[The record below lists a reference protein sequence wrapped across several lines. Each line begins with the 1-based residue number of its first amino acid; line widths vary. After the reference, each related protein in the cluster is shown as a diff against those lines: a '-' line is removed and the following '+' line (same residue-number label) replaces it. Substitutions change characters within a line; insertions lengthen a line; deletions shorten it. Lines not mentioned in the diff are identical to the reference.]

1 RCSSWSA
8 GRPEGAAGLVS
19 PQVVPE
25 DQVELRE
32 KKAVGPGRGLGSPSA
47 PRVEARAALP
57 RGRGA
62 EGKGEGPGAAG
73 RCEVTVPA
81 PGRSPR
87 AECRARGRSDGAR
100 GRRGRGAGRRRGGGA
115 GAGSPGAREPLAQ
128 RRPCTPSAAAAPQP
142 TRGRNFSGSCAP
154 SRARSL
160 RRPSAAAS
168 LRLGRGLRSAPA
180 PPAELGVPG
189 PGQGALPAPRE
200 RGPRGPGPPGRAPRT
215 PGGGPSIAGGPT
227 VRREPRSGARP
238 AADAESGAAARAA
251 RALRGAAPA
260 PRPRP
265 RPAAERSR
273 RGAREPQPGQAVYK
287 MADIACKCHG
297 VSGSCSLKTCWLQ
310 LAEFRKVGDQLKE
323 KYDSAAAM
331 RITRKGKLELVN
343 SRFNQPTPEDLV
355 YVDPSPDYCLRNET
369 TGSLGTQ
376 GRLCNKTSE
385 GMDGCELMCCGRG
398 YDQFKSLQ
406 VERCHCKFHWC
417 CFVKCKKCTEIVD
430 QYVCK

>member
-1 RCSSWSA
+1 M
-8 GRPEGAAGLVS
+8 S

-273 RGAREPQPGQAVYK
+273 RGAREPQPGQVSALPARPPALPAGVPWALGSRRGEGRGCARLGAPGAGRGRRCRPRAAVGCPRRGRR
-287 MADIACKCHG
+287 AGGVLALPRQLGRSVPAGGGEGVAWERPPAACAGTARLSGKREPLGAPRCLFRARRAGGSPLPG
-297 VSGSCSLKTCWLQ
+297 VRP
-310 LAEFRKVGDQLKE
+310 A
-323 KYDSAAAM
+323 SA
-331 RITRKGKLELVN
+331 
-343 SRFNQPTPEDLV
+343 
-355 YVDPSPDYCLRNET
+355 
-369 TGSLGTQ
+369 SLG
-376 GRLCNKTSE
+376 RA
-385 GMDGCELMCCGRG
+385 
-398 YDQFKSLQ
+398 LQ
-406 VERCHCKFHWC
+406 AQAFPLPERA
-417 CFVKCKKCTEIVD
+417 
-430 QYVCK
+430 